1 MKDFLKKELY
11 SLRAVTAIL
20 ARWLLLAV
28 PTGLVCG
35 AVGTAFHLAVEHVT
49 EWRGEHVWLLWL
61 LPLAGL
67 AIVALYK
74 LTGCEGMG
82 TNNVIR
88 AVHSGESVSPLLV
101 PAIFLGTVL
110 THLCG
115 GSAGREGAALQMGG
129 SIGYNIARLF
139 HFSDHDRRTATA
151 CGMAA
156 FFSALFGT
164 PLAATLFGIMVED
177 VGLAFSVAFVPGF
190 AAALIAYGVSLA
202 CGIAPTHFGLTAPAL
217 SIDTALLA
225 AVLGAAWLAAPHVL
239 DWATHTWYTVVK
251 NRDLEAESASRAAAS
266 SEAAASSAVQEA
278 ASSQPEPEQP
288 KELDGK
294 AVTGGSWAAV
304 DVSTLADDAA
314 IRAAAQ
320 QLKAQGADY
329 GLVTL
334 KTPDGSICYASQVP
348 AAAQSIAGTTVDP
361 ARIAAIFREEGV
373 IPVAQLAAFKDP
385 ISSRTDRSMAIHY
398 GDGLWLDAQKDGNAW
413 LNPYSAAAVE
423 YVGDLVAEVQGMG
436 FEQVVLTN
444 VQFPKLSRK
453 QDYGETSGVSRAD
466 QLKADIAALQS
477 RFAGSMTLWFS
488 YTLDQC
494 NTNSVS
500 LDVPAVTL
508 GMDNLLVTADKAVDA
523 DSRTALEQ
531 SAAGQ
536 GVQHLV
542 LHSADIFQ

>member
-129 SIGYNIARLF
+129 SIGYNIAKLF
-139 HFSDHDRRTATA
+139 RFSDHDRRTATA

-225 AVLGAAWLAAPHVL
+225 AVLGAACALVSRGFCWLL
-239 DWATHTWYTVVK
+239 HTMEHEMPRRLPNPWVRAFLGGCVVVVFT
-251 NRDLEAESASRAAAS
+251 L
-266 SEAAASSAVQEA
+266 
-278 ASSQPEPEQP
+278 
-288 KELDGK
+288 LY
-294 AVTGGSWAAV
+294 GSM
-304 DVSTLADDAA
+304 
-314 IRAAAQ
+314 RYN
-320 QLKAQGADY
+320 GA
-329 GLVTL
+329 GMN
-334 KTPDGSICYASQVP
+334 I
-348 AAAQSIAGTTVDP
+348 I
-361 ARIAAIFREEGV
+361 
-373 IPVAQLAAFKDP
+373 
-385 ISSRTDRSMAIHY
+385 
-398 GDGLWLDAQKDGNAW
+398 
-413 LNPYSAAAVE
+413 AAAVE
-423 YVGDLVAEVQGMG
+423 QGQALPWDWIVKILLTALTLSSGFKGGEVVPSFFVGATFGCVAAPLLGIPAG
-436 FEQVVLTN
+436 F
-444 VQFPKLSRK
+444 
-453 QDYGETSGVSRAD
+453 G
-466 QLKADIAALQS
+466 AALGL
-477 RFAGSMTLWFS
+477 AGVFCGASNCVVAS
-488 YTLDQC
+488 
-494 NTNSVS
+494 
-500 LDVPAVTL
+500 
-508 GMDNLLVTADKAVDA
+508 
-523 DSRTALEQ
+523 
-531 SAAGQ
+531 
-536 GVQHLV
+536 LV
-542 LHSADIFQ
+542 LAIELFGAQGLWYFAIVCGITYALSGYAGLYHSQLFLTDKLEPEYRIIRGHNHH

>member
-129 SIGYNIARLF
+129 SIGYNIAKLF
-139 HFSDHDRRTATA
+139 RFSDHDRRTATA

-202 CGIAPTHFGLTAPAL
+202 CGIAPTRFALSAVPAL
-217 SIDTALLA
+217 GILPVLQVALLGVACA
-225 AVLGAAWLAAPHVL
+225 AVTRLFCLLLHAAEHQLPKRLPNPWVRVVLGGVVVVALSYLMGVGRYNGAGMDVIMDAVELEQALPWDFVCKMVLTVLTLSVGFKGGEVVPSFYIGATFGCVVGPLLGLPAGFSAAVGLVCVFCGATNTLVASIVLAAELFSGAGFELMALACGLSYMFSGYHSL
-239 DWATHTWYTVVK
+239 Y
-251 NRDLEAESASRAAAS
+251 
-266 SEAAASSAVQEA
+266 
-278 ASSQPEPEQP
+278 SSQGFRTSKLFSEFLQP
-288 KELDGK
+288 KEEK
-294 AVTGGSWAAV
+294 
-304 DVSTLADDAA
+304 
-314 IRAAAQ
+314 
-320 QLKAQGADY
+320 
-329 GLVTL
+329 
-334 KTPDGSICYASQVP
+334 
-348 AAAQSIAGTTVDP
+348 
-361 ARIAAIFREEGV
+361 
-373 IPVAQLAAFKDP
+373 
-385 ISSRTDRSMAIHY
+385 
-398 GDGLWLDAQKDGNAW
+398 
-413 LNPYSAAAVE
+413 
-423 YVGDLVAEVQGMG
+423 
-436 FEQVVLTN
+436 
-444 VQFPKLSRK
+444 
-453 QDYGETSGVSRAD
+453 
-466 QLKADIAALQS
+466 
-477 RFAGSMTLWFS
+477 
-488 YTLDQC
+488 
-494 NTNSVS
+494 
-500 LDVPAVTL
+500 
-508 GMDNLLVTADKAVDA
+508 
-523 DSRTALEQ
+523 
-531 SAAGQ
+531 
-536 GVQHLV
+536 
-542 LHSADIFQ
+542 